1 MAPVDHAILTR
12 FNLPSQG
19 VESLI
24 RAREGWLR
32 TRVDL
37 FERYCVP
44 SVLAQTTG
52 NFSWIIYFDPQS
64 PQWLLDRVERH
75 RAAGTFTPIFRE
87 EVDRETLIADIRRVT
102 GAAAS
107 ELITTNL
114 DNDDGIATD
123 FVQRLQ
129 AARPREARSAL
140 YLTRGLIRSGDSL
153 YSRVDRSNAFCSVRE
168 SWVDP
173 VSCWADWHNLLHK
186 QMSVTELAGSPGWL
200 QVVHGTNVSNRVHG
214 TLTSP
219 AGFEALFP
227 GLLDDVPPVAP
238 AALRRDRFINAPL
251 RRVRDVARSSLK
263 TVVKGVLGKDGFSRA
278 KKVLGLRRRTAS
290 S

>member
-1 MAPVDHAILTR
+1 MGTIDHVILTR
-12 FNLPSQG
+12 FNLPSAG

-32 TRVDL
+32 SRVEL

-44 SVLAQTTG
+44 SVRAQTTS

-64 PQWLLDRVERH
+64 PQWLLDRIEQH
-75 RAAGTFTPIFRE
+75 RAAGTFVPIFRE
-87 EVDRETLIADIRRVT
+87 EVDRETLLADIRLVT

-114 DNDDGIATD
+114 DNDDGLAVD

-129 AARPREARSAL
+129 ETQPREARSAL
-140 YLTRGLIRSGDSL
+140 YLTRGLIRRGDSL
-153 YSRVDRSNAFCSVRE
+153 YSRVDRNNAFCSVRE
-168 SWVDP
+168 SWQNP
-173 VSCWADWHNLLHK
+173 VSCWADWHNLLYKH
-186 QMSVTELAGSPGWL
+186 MPVIEIAGAPGWL
-200 QVVHGTNVSNRVHG
+200 QVIHGTNVSNRVRG

-219 AGFEALFP
+219 AQFRDLFP
-227 GLLDDVPPVAP
+227 GLIDDVPSVSP
-238 AALRRDRFINAPL
+238 AALRRDRIVDAPL
-251 RRVRDVARSSLK
+251 RLARDGTRS
-263 TVVKGVLGKDGFSRA
+263 VVKAVAKGLLGKEGFSRA
-278 KKVLGLRRRTAS
+278 KKVLGLRRRAVS